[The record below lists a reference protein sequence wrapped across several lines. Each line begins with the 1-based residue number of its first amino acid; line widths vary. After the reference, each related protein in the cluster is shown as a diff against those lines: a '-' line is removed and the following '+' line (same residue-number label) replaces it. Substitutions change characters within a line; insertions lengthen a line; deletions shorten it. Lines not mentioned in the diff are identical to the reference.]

1 MKNLRF
7 EDLPKAMESVLEKLS
22 QIEIELQNMK
32 TNYQPKEPVE
42 LMTRQEVADFFQI
55 SLVTVHDWTKKGIL
69 SGYRIGHRIR
79 YKRSDIVKSFEEY
92 KIRTSRL
99 GSN

>member
-7 EDLPKAMESVLEKLS
+7 EDLPKAMESVMEKLS
-22 QIEIELQNMK
+22 QIEIELQNIK

-69 SGYRIGHRIR
+69 SCYRIGHRIR
-79 YKRSDIVKSFEEY
+79 YKRSDIVKCFEEY
-92 KIRTSRL
+92 KIHTSR
-99 GSN
+99 

>member
-7 EDLPKAMESVLEKLS
+7 EDLPKAMELILERLAKM
-22 QIEIELQNMK
+22 EEELHNIK
-32 TNYQPKEPVE
+32 TNFQPKEPIE

-69 SGYRIGHRIR
+69 TGYRIGNRIR
-79 YKRSDIVKSFEEY
+79 YKRSEIEDRIIS
-92 KIRTSRL
+92 
-99 GSN
+99 SNI

>member
-22 QIEIELQNMK
+22 QIEIELQNIK
-32 TNYQPKEPVE
+32 TDYQPKEPIE

-69 SGYRIGHRIR
+69 LSGYRIGHRIR
-79 YKRSDIVKSFEEY
+79 YKRSDIVKSLEEY
-92 KIRTSRL
+92 KIRSWK
-99 GSN
+99 